1 MVSTISVGAHHQA
14 GTHSISRWCRPA
26 AAGTRTVLVGLLRP
40 SRTSKPCCLGAW
52 HWPIADQHPALGVRA
67 RSIDRLPRT
76 GVGDLIRVHV
86 MLLRQLGQRLVPSY
100 GGQRHLGLECRR
112 VRAAGSSA
120 HACSSSLGRNPRPQE
135 QCPPSLIG
143 LFRFAGPALPA
154 STSRTRRKRTNDWT
168 NSVCGDDQPPI
179 VAHEMRGRVS
189 DPFQP
194 L

>member
-1 MVSTISVGAHHQA
+1 MHERSGPRS
-14 GTHSISRWCRPA
+14 
-26 AAGTRTVLVGLLRP
+26 LLLRQ
-40 SRTSKPCCLGAW
+40 T
-52 HWPIADQHPALGVRA
+52 RA
-67 RSIDRLPRT
+67 RPFYACSTRHCCEQLGCCMPRRLPHRQAWTDARLGGRASRREPAGLHGHARRRDEEGAART

-86 MLLRQLGQRLVPSY
+86 MLLRQLGQRLVASY

-154 STSRTRRKRTNDWT
+154 STSRTRRKRTNEWT

-179 VAHEMRGRVS
+179 GG
-189 DPFQP
+189 P
-194 L
+194 